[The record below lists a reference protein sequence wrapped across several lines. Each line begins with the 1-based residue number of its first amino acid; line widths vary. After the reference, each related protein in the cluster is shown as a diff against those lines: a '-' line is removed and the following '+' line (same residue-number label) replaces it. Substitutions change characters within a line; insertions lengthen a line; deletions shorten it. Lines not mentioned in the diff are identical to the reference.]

1 MVPRFRESSLRAG
14 TFHATQGPS
23 CSPVWDD
30 SPGRRVQPLPLALIA
45 TGVEPRV
52 TALRGGGAVLARL
65 LRPPT
70 RHLHRLLS
78 RLAPPGG
85 SRRREADSSGL

>member
-23 CSPVWDD
+23 RSPVWDD

-52 TALRGGGAVLARL
+52 TALRGGAVLARL

-78 RLAPPGG
+78 RLTPPGG
-85 SRRREADSSGL
+85 SQRREADSSGL